1 MIKKEIIDNIS
12 KNTKLRLKPSKVCD
26 GVGLFSIVEIKEGE
40 VIFDD
45 VTADDIYIRWDEIPD
60 LRDEVKNYLN
70 SMCNSDPDGLYLSR
84 TPNNINLAY
93 FVNHSDNPNVFYN
106 LELDRFIAIKDI
118 GVDEEIVCVYNEDEK
133 WIKI

>member
-1 MIKKEIIDNIS
+1 MMTKQEIINNIS

-26 GVGLFSIVEIKEGE
+26 GVGLFSIMEIKEGE
-40 VIFDD
+40 VILDD
-45 VTADDIYIRWDEIPD
+45 VTADDVYIWWDEIPD
-60 LRDEVKNYLN
+60 LREEVKNYLN
-70 SMCNSDPDGLYLSR
+70 SMCNSDRDGLYLSR

-93 FVNHSDNPNVFYN
+93 FVNHSDNPNVFHD

-133 WIKI
+133 W

>member
-1 MIKKEIIDNIS
+1 MMIKKEIIDNIS

-26 GVGLFSIVEIKEGE
+26 GVGLFSIVEIKKDEI
-40 VIFDD
+40 IFDD
-45 VTADDIYIRWDEIPD
+45 VTADDIYIRWDEIPN
-60 LRDEVKNYLN
+60 LRGEVKNYLN
-70 SMCNSDPDGLYLSR
+70 SMCNSDKDGLYLSR

-93 FVNHSDNPNVFYN
+93 FVNHSDNPNVFHD

-133 WIKI
+133 W

>member
-1 MIKKEIIDNIS
+1 MTKQEIINNIS

-40 VIFDD
+40 VILDD
-45 VTADDIYIRWDEIPD
+45 VTADDVYIWWDEIPD
-60 LRDEVKNYLN
+60 LREEVKNYLN
-70 SMCNSDPDGLYLSR
+70 SMCNSDRDGLYLSR

-93 FVNHSDNPNVFYN
+93 FVNHSDNPNVFHD
-106 LELDRFIAIKDI
+106 LELDRFIAIRDI

-133 WIKI
+133 W

>member
-1 MIKKEIIDNIS
+1 MMTKQEIINNIS

-26 GVGLFSIVEIKEGE
+26 GVGLFSIMEIKEGE
-40 VIFDD
+40 VILDD
-45 VTADDIYIRWDEIPD
+45 VTADDVYIWWDEIPD
-60 LRDEVKNYLN
+60 LREEVKNYLN
-70 SMCNSDPDGLYLSR
+70 SMCNSDRDGFYLSR

-93 FVNHSDNPNVFYN
+93 FVNHSDNPNVFHD

-133 WIKI
+133 W

>member
-26 GVGLFSIVEIKEGE
+26 GVGLFSIMEIKEGE
-40 VIFDD
+40 AILDD
-45 VTADDIYIRWDEIPD
+45 VTADDIYIRWDEITD
-60 LRDEVKNYLN
+60 LREEVKNYLN
-70 SMCNSDPDGLYLSR
+70 SMCNSDKNGLYLSR

-93 FVNHSDNPNVFYN
+93 FVNHSDNPNVFHD

-133 WIKI
+133 W

>member
-1 MIKKEIIDNIS
+1 MTKQEIINNIS

-26 GVGLFSIVEIKEGE
+26 GVGLFSIMEIKKGE
-40 VIFDD
+40 VILDD
-45 VTADDIYIRWDEIPD
+45 VTADDVYIWWDEIPD
-60 LRDEVKNYLN
+60 LHEEVKNYLN
-70 SMCNSDPDGLYLSR
+70 SMCNSDRDGLYLSR

-93 FVNHSDNPNVFYN
+93 FVNHSDNPNVFHD

-133 WIKI
+133 W

>member
-26 GVGLFSIVEIKEGE
+26 GVGLFSIMEIKKGE
-40 VIFDD
+40 VILDD
-45 VTADDIYIRWDEIPD
+45 VTADDVYIWWDEIPD
-60 LRDEVKNYLN
+60 LHEEVKNYLN
-70 SMCNSDPDGLYLSR
+70 SMCNSDRDGLYLSR

-93 FVNHSDNPNVFYN
+93 FVNHSDNPNVFHD

-133 WIKI
+133 W

>member
-1 MIKKEIIDNIS
+1 MTKKEIIDNIS

-26 GVGLFSIVEIKEGE
+26 GVGLFSIVEIKKDEI
-40 VIFDD
+40 IFDD
-45 VTADDIYIRWDEIPD
+45 VTADDIYIRWDEIPN
-60 LRDEVKNYLN
+60 LRGEVKNYLN
-70 SMCNSDPDGLYLSR
+70 SMCNSDKNGLYLSR

-93 FVNHSDNPNVFYN
+93 FVNHSDNPNVFHD

-133 WIKI
+133 W

>member
-1 MIKKEIIDNIS
+1 MTKQEIINNIS

-26 GVGLFSIVEIKEGE
+26 GVGLFSIMEIKEGE
-40 VIFDD
+40 VILDD
-45 VTADDIYIRWDEIPD
+45 VTADDVYIWWDEIPD
-60 LRDEVKNYLN
+60 LREEVKNYLN
-70 SMCNSDPDGLYLSR
+70 SMCNSDRDGLYLSR

-93 FVNHSDNPNVFYN
+93 FVNHSDNPNVFHD

-133 WIKI
+133 W